1 MKKIYKIFG
10 ILIATMTISSCEKF
24 LDVNTDSTLKSDV
37 TIQELL
43 PTAQFYTSENSYNQ
57 AYIACQYI
65 QQIGSATG
73 SGGTDA
79 QSESENGTGWTN
91 LYLNVI
97 PHLNIIIEKA
107 TTENAPAYVG
117 ISKVLMAYNLGIATT
132 SWENVPFNEADKKNF
147 APQYDSQESV
157 YANMQKLLDE
167 AIIALGNNAGAKPNA
182 DDIIYNGD
190 LAKWTR
196 LAYTLKARYAL
207 HLTKKNATKAATD
220 ALANITKGFTSNNDD
235 FQLVYNSRNLG
246 PWYSRVAL
254 ANNTGNL
261 SITHGATLMTMMNAA
276 KDPRLPIIATLGR
289 NQTVYTG
296 ATTGRGTGSTVGFSI
311 TSWHSRLA
319 APIQMVTYSEAKAIE
334 AEARFILGGGT
345 KTSTGS
351 TQQVYDLYLDIARS
365 NMSKLGVT
373 DANIKTYL
381 ANTVI
386 AVTPAKLKMEHIL
399 TEKNKSMFLIGDI
412 WTDYRRYDYM
422 TLNLPE
428 QQVHNVE
435 LKGQWIQRMRYPI
448 SESTRNSTVAKANY
462 KEPFT
467 TMWMFQ

>member
-10 ILIATMTISSCEKF
+10 IFIAVLSLSSCEKF
-24 LDVNTDSTLKSDV
+24 LDVNTDPTLKSDV
-37 TIQELL
+37 SMQELL
-43 PTAQFYTSENSYNQ
+43 STAQFYTSENSYNQ

-79 QSESENGTGWTN
+79 QAESENGTGWTN

-97 PHLNIIIEKA
+97 PHLNIIIEKSKI
-107 TTENAPAYVG
+107 ENAPAYEG

-132 SWENVPFNEADKKNF
+132 SWENVPFNDSDKKNF

-157 YANMQKLLDE
+157 YAAMQKLLDE
-167 AIIALGNNAGAKPNA
+167 AIVALGNNAGTKPSA

-196 LAYTLKARYAL
+196 LAYTLKARYSL

-220 ALANITKGFTSNNDD
+220 ALANITKGFINNNDD
-235 FQLVYNSRNLG
+235 FQLIYNSRNLG

-261 SITHGATLMTMMNAA
+261 TVTHGATLISMMNAA
-276 KDPRLPIIATLGR
+276 KDPRLPLIATLGR

-296 ATTGRGTGSTVGFSI
+296 ATTGRGTGSTVSFTI
-311 TSWHSRLA
+311 TNWHSRLV

-334 AEARFILGGGT
+334 AEARFILNGGNR
-345 KTSTGS
+345 TSTGS
-351 TQQVYDLYLDIARS
+351 TQQVYDLYLDIART
-365 NMSKLGVT
+365 NMAKLGVT
-373 DANIKTYL
+373 EANITAYL
-381 ANTVI
+381 TNPVV
-386 AVTPAKLKMEHIL
+386 AVTPARLKIENIL

-422 TLNLPE
+422 GLSLPE

>member
-10 ILIATMTISSCEKF
+10 IFIAVLSLSSCEKF
-24 LDVNTDSTLKSDV
+24 LDVNTDPTLKSDV
-37 TIQELL
+37 SMQELL
-43 PTAQFYTSENSYNQ
+43 STAQFYTSENSYNQ

-97 PHLNIIIEKA
+97 PHLNIIIEKSKI
-107 TTENAPAYVG
+107 ENAPAYEG

-132 SWENVPFNEADKKNF
+132 SWENVPFNDSDKKNF

-157 YANMQKLLDE
+157 YAAMQKLLDE
-167 AIIALGNNAGAKPNA
+167 AIVALGNNAGTKPSA

-196 LAYTLKARYAL
+196 LAYTLKARYSL

-220 ALANITKGFTSNNDD
+220 ALANITKGFINNNDD
-235 FQLVYNSRNLG
+235 FQLIYNSRNLG

-261 SITHGATLMTMMNAA
+261 TVTHGATLISMMNAA
-276 KDPRLPIIATLGR
+276 KDPRLPLIATLGR

-296 ATTGRGTGSTVGFSI
+296 ATTGRGTGSTVSFTI
-311 TSWHSRLA
+311 TNWHSRLV

-334 AEARFILGGGT
+334 AEARFILNGGNR
-345 KTSTGS
+345 TSTGS
-351 TQQVYDLYLDIARS
+351 TQQVYDLYLDIART
-365 NMSKLGVT
+365 NMAKLGVT
-373 DANIKTYL
+373 EANITAYL
-381 ANTVI
+381 TNPVV
-386 AVTPAKLKMEHIL
+386 AVTPARLKIENIL

-422 TLNLPE
+422 GLSLPE

>member
-1 MKKIYKIFG
+1 MKKIHKIFG
-10 ILIATMTISSCEKF
+10 IIIATFMLSSCEKF
-24 LDVNTDSTLKSDV
+24 LDVNTDPTLKSDV
-37 TIQELL
+37 TMQELL
-43 PTAQFYTSENSYNQ
+43 STALFYTSENSYNQ

-79 QSESENGTGWTN
+79 QAESENGTGWTN

-97 PHLNIIIEKA
+97 PHLNIIIEKSKA
-107 TTENAPAYVG
+107 ENSPAYEG

-132 SWENVPFNEADKKNF
+132 SWENVPYNEADKKNF
-147 APQYDSQESV
+147 APQYDSQESI
-157 YANMQKLLDE
+157 YTTMQKLLDE
-167 AIIALGNNAGAKPNA
+167 AIISLANNSGAKPST

-196 LAYTLKARYAL
+196 LAYTLKARYSL
-207 HLTKKNATKAATD
+207 HLSKKNAVKAATD
-220 ALANITKGFTSNNDD
+220 ALANITKGFLNNNDD

-254 ANNTGNL
+254 ANSTGNL
-261 SITHGATLMTMMNAA
+261 SVTHGASLIAMMNTS
-276 KDPRLPIIATLGR
+276 KDPRLPLIATLGR

-296 ATTGRGTGSTVGFSI
+296 ATTGRGTGSTVSFTI
-311 TSWHSRLA
+311 TNWHSRLV

-334 AEARFILGGGT
+334 SEARFILNGGN

-351 TQQVYDLYLDIARS
+351 TQQVYDLYLDIART
-365 NMSKLGVT
+365 NMAKMGVT
-373 DANIKTYL
+373 DANITAYL
-381 ANTVI
+381 TNPVV
-386 AVTPAKLKMEHIL
+386 AVTPARLKIENII

-422 TLNLPE
+422 GLNLPE

-448 SESTRNSTVAKANY
+448 SESTRNSNVAKANY
-462 KEPFT
+462 REPFT